1 MQGPVLDGVRRDLF
15 LKHAGGHQHFGV
27 SHTHFLKVV
36 RGRLKVGLK
45 R

>member
-1 MQGPVLDGVRRDLF
+1 MAFGETCF
-15 LKHAGGHQHFGV
+15 WKHAGGHQHFGV
-27 SHTHFLKVV
+27 SHTYVLKVV